1 MKRRTYPDR
10 RGVKRC
16 SVVPAHVFCSGTK
29 FSTVRSKWWGKAVE
43 RLVFHAWVVTD
54 RRLSCKHLRFNVRL
68 VQECVFFL
76 TVVGVIS

>member
-10 RGVKRC
+10 RGVKRGC
-16 SVVPAHVFCSGTK
+16 AAPTHVLWAGTK

-54 RRLSCKHLRFNVRL
+54 RRLSCKHLRFNVTL
-68 VQECVFFL
+68 VENAFFP
-76 TVVGVIS
+76 